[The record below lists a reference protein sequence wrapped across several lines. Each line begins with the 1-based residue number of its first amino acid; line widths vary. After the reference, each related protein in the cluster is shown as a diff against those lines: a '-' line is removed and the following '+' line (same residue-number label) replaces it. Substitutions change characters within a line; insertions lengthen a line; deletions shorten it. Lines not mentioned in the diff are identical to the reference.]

1 MNSIEITAAIR
12 HLVPNAEFSFTDNDL
27 STLKWDSTELTKP
40 TITQIKAA
48 IPIVKSAQEAEIAA
62 KAATKAALLE
72 RLGITADEAALL
84 LS

>member
-27 STLKWDSTELTKP
+27 STLKWDSTELSKP

-48 IPIVKSAQEAEIAA
+48 IPIVKAAQEAEIAA

>member
-27 STLKWDSTELTKP
+27 STLKWDSKDLQKP
-40 TITQIKAA
+40 TIAQIEAA
-48 IPIVKSAQEAEIAA
+48 IPIVKAYAEAEASA
-62 KAATKAALLE
+62 KAATKAALLD
-72 RLGITADEAALL
+72 RLGMTAEEAALL

>member
-27 STLKWDSTELTKP
+27 STLKWDSTELQKP

-48 IPIVKSAQEAEIAA
+48 IPIVKAAQEAEIAA

-72 RLGITADEAALL
+72 RLGMTADEAALL

>member
-27 STLKWDSTELTKP
+27 STLKWDSKDLQKP
-40 TITQIKAA
+40 TIAQIEAA
-48 IPIVKSAQEAEIAA
+48 IPIVKTAAEAEASA

-72 RLGITADEAALL
+72 RLGITAEEATLL